1 MVIQRDKYLNDLV
14 IRMNNGA
21 IKVITGIRRCGK
33 TYLVFDLF
41 REYLRE
47 SGVPDGNVIE
57 IALDDEANAELRD
70 AKALN
75 EHLRSRIGDD
85 GTYYVLLDE
94 VQYAITNRELRD
106 PDSPSRPLR
115 RAQRPYASRQ
125 RGRLCHGQ
133 QLEDAFQRRADRV
146 SRTWR

>member
-1 MVIQRDKYLNDLV
+1 M
-14 IRMNNGA
+14 
-21 IKVITGIRRCGK
+21 
-33 TYLVFDLF
+33 
-41 REYLRE
+41 
-47 SGVPDGNVIE
+47 PDGNVIE

-106 PDSPSRPLR
+106 PDSPPALYGVLNGLMHLGNVDVMSRAATR
-115 RAQRPYASRQ
+115 RCFP
-125 RGRLCHGQ
+125 
-133 QLEDAFQRRADRV
+133 RRADRV